1 MGMEERFI
9 ELEYGHGRKVYSL
22 NMGMEERFV
31 MLEYGHGRKVY
42 RVGIWAC
49 KKGL

>member
-1 MGMEERFI
+1 
-9 ELEYGHGRKVYSL
+9 
-22 NMGMEERFV
+22 MGMEERFV

-42 RVGIWAC
+42 RVGIWAW